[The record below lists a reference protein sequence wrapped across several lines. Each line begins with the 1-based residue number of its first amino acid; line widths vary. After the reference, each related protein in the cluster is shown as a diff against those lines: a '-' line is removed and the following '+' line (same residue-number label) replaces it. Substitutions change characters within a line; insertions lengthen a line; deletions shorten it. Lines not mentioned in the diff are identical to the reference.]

1 MQRMLNL
8 EKENEIKNL
17 NQLNIVVQLK
27 YNRGTVN
34 ISDLMIHGA
43 PAFHGLRPDT
53 CHLRR

>member
-1 MQRMLNL
+1 MPFRGLFSGGF
-8 EKENEIKNL
+8 
-17 NQLNIVVQLK
+17 VVQLK

-43 PAFHGLRPDT
+43 PAFYGLRPDT

>member
-1 MQRMLNL
+1 MMDGV
-8 EKENEIKNL
+8 
-17 NQLNIVVQLK
+17 IVVELK

-43 PAFHGLRPDT
+43 PAFYGLRPDT